1 MGLFNFNKP
10 GPGISKDAPR
20 KKGIFLYFELL
31 GRKFSKLISLNMLY
45 FLFSIPMMLLYFGMF
60 LFTIPVAFNIIFGAS
75 DISQTDSIMV
85 YLLLSLFMT
94 LICTI
99 TLGTGPASS
108 SMAYAMR
115 EYSKE
120 EHVWLWHNFIGKM
133 KENFK
138 KEIGVFVI
146 DLLFIFFA
154 TIAFSFYVHQ
164 FFSTGAL
171 LWFVL
176 SFAIGLMSLVFMLM
190 HFYIHQLIV
199 TFENKLGEV
208 FKNAF
213 LLTLSTLLPCV
224 LLAVFIIGL
233 NFNLFKFITPIF
245 VILLAIFILISFFRF
260 PVEFYVHSMIKKLI
274 PIDDGNTKTEEE
286 TIFSDSYGSEK

>member
-10 GPGISKDAPR
+10 GPGVSKDAPK
-20 KKGIFLYFELL
+20 KKGIFLYFELF
-31 GRKFSKLISLNMLY
+31 GRKISKLISLNMLY
-45 FLFSIPMMLLYFGMF
+45 FLFSIPMMILYFGLF
-60 LFTIPVAFNIIFGAS
+60 LFTIPMAFNNIFGALGM
-75 DISQTDSIMV
+75 SQTDSIMF
-85 YLLLSLFMT
+85 YLLLALFMT

-138 KEIGVFVI
+138 KEIAVCVI
-146 DLLFIFFA
+146 DLLFIFLVS
-154 TIAFSFYVHQ
+154 IAFSFYVHQ
-164 FFSTGAL
+164 YFSTGSL

-176 SFAIGLMSLVFMLM
+176 SFAIGFMSLVFMLM

-199 TFENKLGEV
+199 TFENKLREV

-224 LLAVFIIGL
+224 LLAAFIIGL
-233 NFNLFKFITPIF
+233 NFYLFNFITPVF

-260 PVEFYVHSMIKKLI
+260 PVEFYVHSVIKKLI
-274 PIDDGNTKTEEE
+274 PIDEDNTKTEEE

>member
-10 GPGISKDAPR
+10 GPGVSKDAPR

-31 GRKFSKLISLNMLY
+31 GRKFSKLICLNMLY

-60 LFTIPVAFNIIFGAS
+60 LFITPSALNIAFGELNM
-75 DISQTDSIMV
+75 SQTDSIMF

-146 DLLFIFFA
+146 DLLFIFFV
-154 TIAFSFYVHQ
+154 TIAAAFYFHQ
-164 FFSTGAL
+164 FLSTGSL
-171 LWFVL
+171 IWFIL
-176 SFAIGLMSLVFMLM
+176 SFAIAFLSLVFMLM
-190 HFYIHQLIV
+190 HFFIHQLIV

-224 LLAVFIIGL
+224 LLTVFIIGL
-233 NFNLFKFITPIF
+233 NFYLFNFITPVF
-245 VILLAIFILISFFRF
+245 VILLAFFILISFFRF
-260 PVEFYVHSMIKKLI
+260 PVEFYVHSVIKKLI
-274 PIDDGNTKTEEE
+274 PTNEDDTKTEEE
-286 TIFSDSYGSEK
+286 TIFSDSYGSEE